1 MIYKLLYKLGS
12 SIRNPSKKKHLI
24 FLEKSNNWS
33 SKKLEDYQ
41 LKKLKELLEF
51 AYENSSFYKSHF
63 TNNDIHPSD
72 IKELEDVKNIPI
84 LEKIDF
90 INHNLKIHTK
100 WKGKTF

>member
-1 MIYKLLYKLGS
+1 MVENFKLMIYKLLFKLGS
-12 SIRNPSKKKHLI
+12 LIRNPSKNKHLI

-63 TNNDIHPSD
+63 ICWVNS
-72 IKELEDVKNIPI
+72 
-84 LEKIDF
+84 
-90 INHNLKIHTK
+90 
-100 WKGKTF
+100 